1 MGCVVS
7 SEGDGDE
14 RRRIIGV
21 SAAAG
26 SHHIVSLTSSTYGIL
41 TSPRAY
47 SSSTCAADEISS
59 PSTLAAQPSAPE
71 VINSWELMAGLV
83 DPSSTPAKAR
93 RRRRLPLRPIDG
105 NGTMAVNPNPPNPK
119 VGGEDGG
126 ALLYTTS
133 LRAVRATFEAC
144 NAVRGALQAHG
155 VAFLERDVS
164 MDRGFRDELLRFLS
178 SESQIEVGEKKKA
191 VGQGLLPRLLVRGR
205 HVGGADEV
213 LRLDEEGKLAA
224 LLDGLPRPRGG
235 SYSCDG
241 CGGMRFLPCFDCS
254 GSRKLAM
261 AVPNNDNTR
270 RSGLLVVRCRE
281 CNENGLVL
289 CPICS

>member
-47 SSSTCAADEISS
+47 SSSAASAADEISS
-59 PSTLAAQPSAPE
+59 PATLAAQPSPPPE

-93 RRRRLPLRPIDG
+93 RGRHPLRPIDG
-105 NGTMAVNPNPPNPK
+105 NGTTMVVNPNPPNPK
-119 VGGEDGG
+119 VGGEGGG
-126 ALLYTTS
+126 AVLYTTS
-133 LRAVRATFEAC
+133 LRAVRGTFEAC

-164 MDRGFRDELLRFLS
+164 MDRGFRDELLRLLS
-178 SESQIEVGEKKKA
+178 QSQIEVGEKKKA
-191 VGQGLLPRLLVRGR
+191 AGLLPRLFVRGR

-224 LLDGLPRPRGG
+224 LLEGLPRPRGG

-261 AVPNNDNTR
+261 AVPNNTRSR
-270 RSGLLVVRCRE
+270 RSALLVVRCRE